1 MKNFSEVRK
10 KRLGMMRL
18 RIKGAICLGLWH
30 RTPFVTSRSKFEI
43 GTESVNLL
51 YVKQMTKQPW
61 ITSSITL
68 IKHSRFGFVL
78 LTLLVALP
86 PFLPR
91 VHTLSHITEEVEFL
105 ENHDQFY
112 ISNEIFH
119 AKLIVVIHD
128 GCHPRLFYSIIIVYT
143 YRYLFGHVRC

>member
-1 MKNFSEVRK
+1 
-10 KRLGMMRL
+10 MMRL

-30 RTPFVTSRSKFEI
+30 RTPFVTSPSKFEI

-61 ITSSITL
+61 ITSSITF

-78 LTLLVALP
+78 LTSFVALP

-91 VHTLSHITEEVEFL
+91 VHTSSHVTKEVEFL

-112 ISNEIFH
+112 NLHETIFTQNW
-119 AKLIVVIHD
+119 LWLFMMGVV
-128 GCHPRLFYSIIIVYT
+128 LVYFIIVYT

>member
-1 MKNFSEVRK
+1 
-10 KRLGMMRL
+10 MRL

-30 RTPFVTSRSKFEI
+30 RTPFVTSPSKFEI

-61 ITSSITL
+61 ITSSITF

-78 LTLLVALP
+78 LTSLVALP

-91 VHTLSHITEEVEFL
+91 VHTSSHITKEVEFL

-112 ISNEIFH
+112 NLHETIFTQNW
-119 AKLIVVIHD
+119 LWLFMMGIVLVY
-128 GCHPRLFYSIIIVYT
+128 FIIVYT

>member
-1 MKNFSEVRK
+1 
-10 KRLGMMRL
+10 MRL

-30 RTPFVTSRSKFEI
+30 RTPFVTSPSKFEI

-91 VHTLSHITEEVEFL
+91 VHTSSHITKEVEFL

-112 ISNEIFH
+112 NLHETIFTQNW
-119 AKLIVVIHD
+119 LWLFMMGIVLVY
-128 GCHPRLFYSIIIVYT
+128 FIIVYT

>member
-1 MKNFSEVRK
+1 
-10 KRLGMMRL
+10 MRL

-30 RTPFVTSRSKFEI
+30 RTPFVTSPSKFEI

-112 ISNEIFH
+112 NLHETIFTQNW
-119 AKLIVVIHD
+119 LWLFMMGIVLVY
-128 GCHPRLFYSIIIVYT
+128 FIIVYT

>member
-1 MKNFSEVRK
+1 MKNFSEVK
-10 KRLGMMRL
+10 KKNLGMMRL

-30 RTPFVTSRSKFEI
+30 RTPFVTSPSKFEI

-61 ITSSITL
+61 ITSSITF

-78 LTLLVALP
+78 LTSLVALP

-91 VHTLSHITEEVEFL
+91 VHTSSHVTKKLNFL
-105 ENHDQFY
+105 KIMISFIIYMKQFSRKIDCGYSWWVSSSSILFFHNRVY
-112 ISNEIFH
+112 I
-119 AKLIVVIHD
+119 
-128 GCHPRLFYSIIIVYT
+128 
-143 YRYLFGHVRC
+143 

>member
-1 MKNFSEVRK
+1 MKNFSEERK

-30 RTPFVTSRSKFEI
+30 RTPFVTSPSKFEI

-61 ITSSITL
+61 ITSSITF

-86 PFLPR
+86 PILQR
-91 VHTLSHITEEVEFL
+91 VHTSSHITKEVEFL
-105 ENHDQFY
+105 ENHDHF
-112 ISNEIFH
+112 IFQM
-119 AKLIVVIHD
+119 KYFTQNWLWLFMMGVV
-128 GCHPRLFYSIIIVYT
+128 LVYFI
-143 YRYLFGHVRC
+143 LS

>member
-1 MKNFSEVRK
+1 
-10 KRLGMMRL
+10 MRL

-30 RTPFVTSRSKFEI
+30 RTPFVTSPSKFEI

-91 VHTLSHITEEVEFL
+91 VHTSSHITKEVEFL

-112 ISNEIFH
+112 NLHETIFTQNW
-119 AKLIVVIHD
+119 LWLFMMGVV
-128 GCHPRLFYSIIIVYT
+128 LVYFIIVYT

>member
-1 MKNFSEVRK
+1 
-10 KRLGMMRL
+10 MRL

-30 RTPFVTSRSKFEI
+30 RTPFVTSPSKFEI

-78 LTLLVALP
+78 LTSLVALS

-91 VHTLSHITEEVEFL
+91 VHTSSHVTKEVEFL

-112 ISNEIFH
+112 NLHETIFTQNWLWLFMMGVVLVYFILSSSCIHIDISS
-119 AKLIVVIHD
+119 V
-128 GCHPRLFYSIIIVYT
+128 T
-143 YRYLFGHVRC
+143 YDVKSTFWQS